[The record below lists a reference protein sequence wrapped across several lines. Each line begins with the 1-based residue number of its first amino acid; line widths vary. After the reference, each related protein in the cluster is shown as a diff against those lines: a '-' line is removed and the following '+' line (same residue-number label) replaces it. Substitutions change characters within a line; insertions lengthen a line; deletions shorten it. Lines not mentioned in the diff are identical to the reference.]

1 MGLLSN
7 IAKGFGNFVG
17 GVARGVG
24 NVVGGVAQG
33 VGSVV
38 GGVVSGVGTA
48 LGLNSPEK
56 QKQDL
61 QRLQNMSPEKRQ
73 ELANAAQQL
82 LQKDPN
88 NQLGQTILNTLNQT
102 ATPTN
107 TSNAPPNTQNLQL
120 AQLIDLLKTQQEGN
134 EPTKLQGPRVVV
146 QETSQPEILGYF
158 KAATTPFKRPTAVT
172 PRTYEPTPQ
181 PKPTPSRDIL
191 KKIHDLRNVQQGP
204 IIAKPAPNPL
214 IPKEIPGKVIG
225 KPPSTGPV
233 KPPAE
238 IATKP
243 KKPTIGKPAPNPTV
257 PKEPTKP
264 KPSIQKA
271 IQKVKDVAAA
281 NKVQKST
288 PTLPGKPKKQF
299 ERTIAA
305 KPKTTPA
312 PTVRK
317 DIGKPGTP
325 KLPIK
330 PNVRP
335 TISKKPAI
343 PKPTVKPKKPTTR
356 KSTGF
361 LTGIR
366 NFISRLF
373 RR

>member
-7 IAKGFGNFVG
+7 LAKGFGNFVG

-24 NVVGGVAQG
+24 NVAGGVAQG

-82 LQKDPN
+82 LQTDPN
-88 NQLGQTILNTLNQT
+88 NQLGQTILNALNQT

-107 TSNAPPNTQNLQL
+107 TSNAPPNIQNMRL
-120 AQLIDLLKTQQEGN
+120 AQLIDLLKKQQEGN

-146 QETSQPEILGYF
+146 QESSQPETIGYF
-158 KAATTPFKRPTAVT
+158 KAATAPSKRPTAVT
-172 PRTYEPTPQ
+172 PRTYEPTPR
-181 PKPTPSRDIL
+181 PKPTPRPQP
-191 KKIHDLRNVQQGP
+191 VVV
-204 IIAKPAPNPL
+204 KPAPNPL
-214 IPKEIPGKVIG
+214 IPKELPGKVIG
-225 KPPSTGPV
+225 KPPSPGPV

-243 KKPTIGKPAPNPTV
+243 KKPTQA
-257 PKEPTKP
+257 
-264 KPSIQKA
+264 
-271 IQKVKDVAAA
+271 VKT
-281 NKVQKST
+281 KST
-288 PTLPGKPKKQF
+288 RLR
-299 ERTIAA
+299 RT
-305 KPKTTPA
+305 
-312 PTVRK
+312 
-317 DIGKPGTP
+317 
-325 KLPIK
+325 
-330 PNVRP
+330 
-335 TISKKPAI
+335 TI
-343 PKPTVKPKKPTTR
+343 VPKKPTPR